1 MGENYNIIRKE
12 RKEEGEGGGGEEKE
26 VEKNRGCF
34 KKSENGMH
42 VCMCI
47 YEYSLS
53 CHFLTSEHLISFIG
67 KKNFFSLVCYF

>member
-1 MGENYNIIRKE
+1 MK
-12 RKEEGEGGGGEEKE
+12 GGGGEEKE
-26 VEKNRGCF
+26 VEKNQGCF

-53 CHFLTSEHLISFIG
+53 CHFLTSEHLISFIE
-67 KKNFFSLVCYF
+67 KKNFSSLVCYF

>member
-1 MGENYNIIRKE
+1 MK
-12 RKEEGEGGGGEEKE
+12 GGGEEKE

-47 YEYSLS
+47 YEYSS
-53 CHFLTSEHLISFIG
+53 CHFLTCEHLISSIE

>member
-1 MGENYNIIRKE
+1 MK
-12 RKEEGEGGGGEEKE
+12 GGGGEEE

-53 CHFLTSEHLISFIG
+53 CHFLTSEHLISFIE

>member
-1 MGENYNIIRKE
+1 MKGR
-12 RKEEGEGGGGEEKE
+12 GGKEKE

-34 KKSENGMH
+34 KKSENYGMH

-53 CHFLTSEHLISFIG
+53 CHFLTSEHLISFIE

>member
-1 MGENYNIIRKE
+1 MK
-12 RKEEGEGGGGEEKE
+12 GGGGEEEKE

-47 YEYSLS
+47 YEYSSS
-53 CHFLTSEHLISFIG
+53 CHFLTSEHLISFIE

>member
-12 RKEEGEGGGGEEKE
+12 RKEEGKGGGGEEKE

-34 KKSENGMH
+34 KKSEDGMH

-53 CHFLTSEHLISFIG
+53 CHFLTSEHLISFIE

>member
-1 MGENYNIIRKE
+1 MGENYNIIRKG

-53 CHFLTSEHLISFIG
+53 CHFLTSEHLISFIE
-67 KKNFFSLVCYF
+67 KKNFFLSVCYF

>member
-34 KKSENGMH
+34 KKSEDGMH

-53 CHFLTSEHLISFIG
+53 CHFLTSEHLISFIE

>member
-1 MGENYNIIRKE
+1 MK
-12 RKEEGEGGGGEEKE
+12 GGGGEEKE

-34 KKSENGMH
+34 KKSENGMY

-53 CHFLTSEHLISFIG
+53 CLFLTSEHLISFIE
-67 KKNFFSLVCYF
+67 KKTSFHWFVIFDLICRLINLLLRS

>member
-1 MGENYNIIRKE
+1 MK
-12 RKEEGEGGGGEEKE
+12 GGGEEKE

-53 CHFLTSEHLISFIG
+53 CHFLTSEHLISFIE
-67 KKNFFSLVCYF
+67 KKNFFSLVCYFWPHM